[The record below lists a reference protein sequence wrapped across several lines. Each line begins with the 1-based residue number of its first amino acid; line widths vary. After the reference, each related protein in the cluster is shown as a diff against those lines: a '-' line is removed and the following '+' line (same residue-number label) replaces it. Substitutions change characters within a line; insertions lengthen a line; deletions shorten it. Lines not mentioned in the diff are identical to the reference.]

1 MILLL
6 LLIPSFAMARTPLF
20 KEEPK
25 AAPAEI
31 VLQRSATKSSK
42 STGSNSWSNVV
53 QGNPIIQPTQPV
65 ARELGSLLP
74 GEMQLARIKQ
84 SVLAF
89 NEGKAP
95 VAAHLNDVRGRDI
108 VLIGEATLEKNSK
121 RILVDFKVARIENSS
136 EIFELKGHAMDG
148 DGILGLEGDYHSGEP
163 KYFAAELASAAAAGF
178 ADSSVNR
185 PTNAFGN
192 QQDERSLDTSTKKA
206 VGSALTRTADRFA
219 EKIRQAPEYSVLK
232 GPMTIKVLILEQPR
246 RKL

>member
-6 LLIPSFAMARTPLF
+6 LLVPSIATARTPLF

-25 AAPAEI
+25 PLQAE
-31 VLQRSATKSSK
+31 VASRKPSMNEVRTQH
-42 STGSNSWSNVV
+42 NNWSNVI
-53 QGNPIIQPTQPV
+53 QGNPIVLPAQPV
-65 ARELGSLLP
+65 TRELGSLFP
-74 GEMQLARIKQ
+74 GEMQTARIKQ

-95 VAAHLNDVRGRDI
+95 VAAHLTDERGRDV

-136 EIFELKGHAMDG
+136 ELFEFKGHAMDA
-148 DGILGLEGDYHSGEP
+148 DGTLGLEGDYYSGEP
-163 KYFAAELASAAAAGF
+163 KYFTAELAAAAAAGF
-178 ADSSVNR
+178 ADSAVNR

-192 QQDERSLDTSTKKA
+192 QQEERSLDTSGKKA
-206 VGSALTRTADRFA
+206 VGSALARTADRFA
-219 EKIRQAPEYSVLK
+219 EKVRQAPEYSVLR